1 MKGSSV
7 MLVLLGCLFVL
18 GVAVHSADALYSPK
32 DGVILATDATFNA
45 LVLQSNRPSIVE
57 FFAPWC
63 TLTISAP
70 QIADYKDARWWPSL

>member
-18 GVAVHSADALYSPK
+18 GVSADALYSPK

-63 TLTISAP
+63 TSPSHP
-70 QIADYKDARWWPSL
+70 QITDHTARCAREPSLY